1 MKKSFLIFLLTLSV
15 SVSAQRIDTPNEPY
29 FVYCYL
35 TMTSLQ
41 NDAQLTIG
49 EDGNIYFIADEDGNK
64 LSFPSK
70 INFFTYLSKRGW
82 EYVECLD
89 ISDWR
94 FVFRKKVL
102 HDNDAYSGL
111 KLMYRSGKDKGK
123 IREEAQK

>member
-1 MKKSFLIFLLTLSV
+1 MKKLIIIFFLTLSV
-15 SVSAQRIDTPNEPY
+15 SVSAQRIDNPNEPY

-35 TMTSLQ
+35 SMASLQ